1 MKGRSAMQDD
11 PFTRKVFL
19 KMAICLC
26 LAPTIGAC
34 SSEGPG
40 ENWSIG
46 VGNAS
51 IVHIGYTELCNPQG
65 TSCWSGQTLAKAA
78 NPKTAHIAG
87 YGGSTFHRD
96 SNSFIPE
103 DAVVSW
109 YGPVR
114 EEQSNQEFKQ
124 APFHGPYLVKIRST
138 IPPDILAK
146 AKRDGYMLEIGVT
159 AGVVPPDVDWR
170 LMYMGRNFGGPSRLI
185 ARGGPRA
192 AATEQYEREMAAR
205 MEQINRE
212 RAKQR
217 P

>member
-1 MKGRSAMQDD
+1 MRNDL
-11 PFTRKVFL
+11 FTRKGML
-19 KMAICLC
+19 KMAVCLC
-26 LAPTIGAC
+26 LAPTMGAC
-34 SSEGPG
+34 SLEGPG

-46 VGNAS
+46 VRNVS
-51 IVHIGYTELCNPQG
+51 INPVGDTALCRVDIPE
-65 TSCWSGQTLAKAA
+65 SCWSGQTLAKAA

-87 YGGSTFHRD
+87 YGGSTFLRD
-96 SNSFIPE
+96 SNSFIP
-103 DAVVSW
+103 DKAVVSW
-109 YGPVR
+109 RAPVHDGQQTD
-114 EEQSNQEFKQ
+114 EIVK
-124 APFHGPYLVKIRST
+124 APLHGPYLVKIRST

-170 LMYMGRNFGGPSRLI
+170 LMYMGPNFAGPSRLI

-192 AATEQYEREMAAR
+192 KATEEYEKFMFER

-212 RAKQR
+212 RAQQK

>member
-1 MKGRSAMQDD
+1 MQIGLL
-11 PFTRKVFL
+11 TRKVVL
-19 KMAICLC
+19 KMAMFLC
-26 LAPTIGAC
+26 LAPTMGAC

-46 VGNAS
+46 VRNLSSTSLA
-51 IVHIGYTELCNPQG
+51 YTELCNPQG
-65 TSCWSGQTLAKAA
+65 TSCWSGQTLAKARD
-78 NPKTAHIAG
+78 PKAAQIAG
-87 YGGSTFHRD
+87 YGGSTFLRD
-96 SNSFIPE
+96 SNSFVPE
-103 DAVVSW
+103 EAVVSW

-114 EEQSNQEFKQ
+114 EEQSNTEFKQ

-138 IPPDILAK
+138 IPPDVLAK
-146 AKRDGYMLEIGVT
+146 ARRDGYMLEIGVT

-212 RAKQR
+212 RTKQR

>member
-1 MKGRSAMQDD
+1 MHKEM
-11 PFTRKVFL
+11 FTRKVVL
-19 KMAICLC
+19 KMVVFLC
-26 LAPTIGAC
+26 LAPTMGAC

-51 IVHIGYTELCNPQG
+51 IDPIGYTELCNPQG
-65 TSCWSGQTLAKAA
+65 TSCWSGQTFAKAA

-87 YGGSTFHRD
+87 YGGSTFLRD
-96 SNSFIPE
+96 SNSFVPDE
-103 DAVVSW
+103 AVVSW

-114 EEQSNQEFKQ
+114 EEQSNEEFKQ

-170 LMYMGRNFGGPSRLI
+170 LMYMGSNFAGPSRLI

-192 AATEQYEREMAAR
+192 KATEDYEKYMDER
-205 MEQINRE
+205 MKQINRE
-212 RAKQR
+212 RAKQK